1 MAQNARKKYKVSCGA
16 LVTVFRRRTFLVA
29 ADSAEAAR
37 EKGENMFRKVGC
49 DAGWDLDSVEVD
61 DIEEV

>member
-1 MAQNARKKYKVSCGA
+1 MAQNARKKYSV
-16 LVTVFRRRTFLVA
+16 
-29 ADSAEAAR
+29 EAAR

-49 DAGWDLDSVEVD
+49 DAGWDVDSVEVD